1 MSGIM
6 RYHSRLSSKGQV
18 TIPVEVRER
27 LRLEP
32 GDTVVYEIDNG
43 RAVLR
48 RAEPF
53 DVAYHVALAET
64 LEEWASPEDEK
75 AFSDL

>member
-1 MSGIM
+1 MSY
-6 RYHSRLSSKGQV
+6 RSRLSSKGQV

-32 GDTVVYEIDNG
+32 GDTVIYEIENG
-43 RAVLR
+43 RVVLR

-53 DVAYHVALAET
+53 DVAYHAALSDT
-64 LEEWASPEDEK
+64 LEEWTSAEDEK